1 MTEASIVWL
10 DRLVDK
16 AAELGVSDLHLRFED
31 DNPERLLVR
40 ARRDGQLV
48 QWGEPL
54 VGQIA
59 RGVTRRIKS
68 LANVGSGQIRK
79 AEEGRYPHR
88 LGAGA
93 LDETLFDQDY
103 DNEARRLPR
112 LELRLAVL
120 PTGRGETMI
129 MRLPSVSEIPGLEQL
144 GFSPHNYNV
153 VSKLFGY
160 ANGLTLFAGPM
171 GAGKTTS
178 MYSALQFLGGPDK
191 AVYSVEDPIERFL
204 PDVEQIE
211 VNEDAGNTYKSILKS
226 MRRADLEVMLLGE
239 IRDVDTSMA
248 AIQISIAGARV
259 ISSIHANDSVGAM
272 EAMVTLSGAPPLQVL
287 QSLRGVISQRLV
299 KTICKNCNKKGCEVC
314 MGTGYKGRAAIHEV
328 LHVSPEL
335 SSLMVRGAPRH
346 KLVEMARDQGMLSL
360 EDDAKRLLAAG
371 ETDWEAVSAVLGSTA
386 EG

>member
-1 MTEASIVWL
+1 MTEQAIVWL
-10 DRLVDK
+10 DRLVDM
-16 AAELGVSDLHLRFED
+16 AVEYRISDLHLRFVD
-31 DNPERLLVR
+31 DNPPTLTVR

-54 VGQIA
+54 TGQVA
-59 RGVTRRIKS
+59 RAVTLRIKS

-88 LGAGA
+88 LGAGKIPEDTFENA
-93 LDETLFDQDY
+93 YEDEVKS
-103 DNEARRLPR
+103 LPR
-112 LELRLAVL
+112 MELRLAVL

-129 MRLPSVSEIPGLEQL
+129 MRLPSVSAIPALADL
-144 GFSPHNYNV
+144 GFSSHNYNV
-153 VSKLFGY
+153 LQKLFGY

-178 MYSALQFLGGPDK
+178 MYSALTYLGGADK

-204 PDVEQIE
+204 DDVEQIE
-211 VNEDAGNTYKSILKS
+211 VNEEAGNDYRSILRS
-226 MRRADLEVMLLGE
+226 MRRADLQVMLLGE
-239 IRDVDTSMA
+239 VRDQPTSMA

-287 QSLRGVISQRLV
+287 QSLRGVVSQRLV
-299 KTICKNCNKKGCEVC
+299 KTLCKACNKAGCSEC
-314 MGTGYKGRAAIHEV
+314 MMTGYRGRAAIHEV
-328 LHVSPEL
+328 LHITPEL

-346 KLVEMARDQGMLSL
+346 KLLEMAKEQGMMSL
-360 EDDAKRLLAAG
+360 EEDAKRLLSQNL
-371 ETDWEAVSAVLGSTA
+371 TDWDAVNEVLGSG
-386 EG
+386 E

>member
-1 MTEASIVWL
+1 MTEQAIVWL
-10 DRLVDK
+10 DRLVDM
-16 AAELGVSDLHLRFED
+16 AVEYRISDLHLRFVD
-31 DNPERLLVR
+31 DNPPTLTVR

-54 VGQIA
+54 TGQVA
-59 RGVTRRIKS
+59 RAVTLRIKS

-88 LGAGA
+88 LGAGKIPEDTFENVYE
-93 LDETLFDQDY
+93 DEVKS
-103 DNEARRLPR
+103 LPR
-112 LELRLAVL
+112 MELRLAVL

-129 MRLPSVSEIPGLEQL
+129 MRLPSVSAIPALADL

-153 VSKLFGY
+153 LQKLFGY

-178 MYSALQFLGGPDK
+178 MYSALTYLGGADK

-204 PDVEQIE
+204 DDVEQIE
-211 VNEDAGNTYKSILKS
+211 VNEEAGNDYRSILRS
-226 MRRADLEVMLLGE
+226 MRRADLQVMLLGE
-239 IRDVDTSMA
+239 VRDQPTSMA

-287 QSLRGVISQRLV
+287 QSLRGVVSQRLV
-299 KTICKNCNKKGCEVC
+299 KTLCKACNKAGCAEC
-314 MGTGYKGRAAIHEV
+314 MMTGYRGRAAIHEV
-328 LHVSPEL
+328 LHITPEL

-346 KLVEMARDQGMLSL
+346 KLLEMAKEQGMMSL
-360 EDDAKRLLAAG
+360 EEDAKRLLSQNL
-371 ETDWEAVSAVLGSTA
+371 TDWDAVNEVLGSG
-386 EG
+386 E